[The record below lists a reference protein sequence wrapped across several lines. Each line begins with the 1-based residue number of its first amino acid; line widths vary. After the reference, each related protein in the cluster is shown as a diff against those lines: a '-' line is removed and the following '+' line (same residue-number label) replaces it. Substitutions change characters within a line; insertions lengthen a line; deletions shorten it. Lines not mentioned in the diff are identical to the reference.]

1 MSQAPTDW
9 TPRQRQIMRL
19 MLKGARDKEAA
30 AELGVSVHVVR
41 LHIYRAM
48 RRQKAKSRV
57 QLANMFA
64 EDTR

>member
-1 MSQAPTDW
+1 
-9 TPRQRQIMRL
+9 MRL

-30 AELGVSVHVVR
+30 AALGVSVHVVR

-57 QLANMFA
+57 QLATMFA